1 MTRRSLGVVVFT
13 LLCAL
18 GAFLLPEM
26 PQPLAYHDFADHRD
40 LLGVENFLDVAS
52 NLGFLLAGI
61 VGLVVTLRPGTR
73 FEHAVERVPYA
84 VFFAGML
91 LTALGSAYYHLSPDN
106 ERLFWDRLPMT
117 IAFMSLVAAQILDR
131 IHVRAGLALLLP
143 MLVVG
148 AASVVYWRATERAGH
163 GNVMPYGILQGYS
176 VLILLLIAWM
186 HPSRYTRGNDLYAV
200 FAAYVLAK
208 LLEALDPQI
217 LALGHVVS
225 GHTLKHLA
233 AAVGGLLVARMLG
246 RRALQGTTA
255 REDSSSGAFSRTAPR
270 DFVA

>member
-1 MTRRSLGVVVFT
+1 
-13 LLCAL
+13 
-18 GAFLLPEM
+18 
-26 PQPLAYHDFADHRD
+26 
-40 LLGVENFLDVAS
+40 
-52 NLGFLLAGI
+52 
-61 VGLVVTLRPGTR
+61 
-73 FEHAVERVPYA
+73 
-84 VFFAGML
+84 ML
-91 LTALGSAYYHLSPDN
+91 L
-106 ERLFWDRLPMT
+106 
-117 IAFMSLVAAQILDR
+117 
-131 IHVRAGLALLLP
+131 
-143 MLVVG
+143 VG
-148 AASVVYWRATERAGH
+148 AASVFYWRATERAGH

-255 REDSSSGAFSRTAPR
+255 RGDSSSGAFSRTAPR